1 MSSREPL
8 VLVFDCGT
16 QSTRAFLFNKKGD
29 ILAKVKLSVE
39 PYFSTQAGY
48 AEKNTDD
55 YWASVCEVSK
65 KLKEKSG
72 DLWNDIIACSITTL
86 RAVFVCLDKNNKPLR
101 PSITWLDQRK
111 ATKFDKMPLINK
123 FLFRLVGMH
132 EAVKQQRKIST
143 ANWIKQFEP
152 EIWAKTDKFVFE
164 SAYLNYKLCGE
175 VCDSMAS
182 IIGRIPY
189 DYKHFKW
196 MTEKSLNYHI
206 FGAEIDKMCPLKKPG
221 ELMGYITKEASL
233 QTGIKEGLPIITTG
247 SDKACETLGVGCLDR
262 DVASL
267 SFGTTA
273 TVQTT
278 TDK

>member
-123 FLFRLVGMH
+123 FLF
-132 EAVKQQRKIST
+132 
-143 ANWIKQFEP
+143 
-152 EIWAKTDKFVFE
+152 
-164 SAYLNYKLCGE
+164 
-175 VCDSMAS
+175 
-182 IIGRIPY
+182 
-189 DYKHFKW
+189 
-196 MTEKSLNYHI
+196 
-206 FGAEIDKMCPLKKPG
+206 
-221 ELMGYITKEASL
+221 
-233 QTGIKEGLPIITTG
+233 
-247 SDKACETLGVGCLDR
+247 
-262 DVASL
+262 
-267 SFGTTA
+267 
-273 TVQTT
+273 
-278 TDK
+278 